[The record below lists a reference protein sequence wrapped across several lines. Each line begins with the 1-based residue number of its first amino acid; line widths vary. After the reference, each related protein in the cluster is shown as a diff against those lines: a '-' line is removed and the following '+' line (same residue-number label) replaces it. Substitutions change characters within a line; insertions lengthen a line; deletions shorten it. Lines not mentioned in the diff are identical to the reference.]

1 LNSPYKRIAAD
12 ANRSGTIT
20 TLDMIQIRKLIL
32 NIDTQ
37 FANNTSWR
45 FVDAAYS
52 FPVAT
57 NPWFEAFPELISENN
72 LAGDVLDADFVGV
85 KIGDVNG
92 SAQANALAS
101 DDRTLN
107 GIFNLRA
114 EDIEMK
120 AGNTYTVAVTAE
132 NLNQIEGYQGT
143 LQLSGVEL
151 VDIEYGQATEENF
164 GLRYANEGAITT
176 SWNHN
181 GGRDGLTSVS
191 HDDVLFSLVLRA
203 TQDQPLREALSIS
216 SRYTAAEAYRSGE
229 LTDLGIEFTNGWN
242 VAAEFALYQNTPNPF
257 AAATLIGFN
266 LPQDGRGDGLTSV
279 SITINDASGRVLT
292 VIKGDYAAGYNSI
305 NVTKQMI
312 QGATGVL
319 TYTVTAGE
327 FTATKKMIAVK

>member
-1 LNSPYKRIAAD
+1 
-12 ANRSGTIT
+12 
-20 TLDMIQIRKLIL
+20 MIQIRKLIL